1 MVPNGVVLVVV
12 IIAVKGRER
21 EQESIVHWI
30 REAVAKS
37 NSDYVFLLK
46 TWEYQIQEVQ
56 TTI

>member
-12 IIAVKGRER
+12 IAVKGREQ
-21 EQESIVHWI
+21 EQESIIHWI
-30 REAVAKS
+30 REAVAKY